1 MPFYLFFLVKR
12 TFVLEW
18 VDLQT
23 DCRDGPGSSHSP
35 AVPYLAM
42 SVCQNWDMR
51 IANAPSHQ
59 LPPNAFS
66 CPGIQLGKAELE
78 VKWGCS
84 CWGSKQAKARLGEGL
99 KMAASK
105 SNPRATLA
113 GKRYK
118 RKLPVMRE
126 AGVIRPYLQAPIAG
140 VEGEAKE
147 KRRDYHHGGGGLRT
161 ERGWTQFNCTLWVHL
176 QWAFSPRESLNH
188 FVQMWAVLT
197 NVKEVCAGFETLYCL
212 SYCTGACNP

>member
-1 MPFYLFFLVKR
+1 
-12 TFVLEW
+12 
-18 VDLQT
+18 
-23 DCRDGPGSSHSP
+23 
-35 AVPYLAM
+35 M

-66 CPGIQLGKAELE
+66 YPGIQLGKAELE
-78 VKWGCS
+78 VRWGCS

-99 KMAASK
+99 KMAALK

-113 GKRYK
+113 QE
-118 RKLPVMRE
+118 E
-126 AGVIRPYLQAPIAG
+126 ATCDAG
-140 VEGEAKE
+140 GWYHPTLSTSTYCRCWGEAKE

-212 SYCTGACNP
+212 SYYTGACNP